1 MTSEAGLLQRTP
13 LYEAAVA
20 AGGRMVP
27 FGGWEMPVQFAGIKI
42 EHAAVRER
50 VGVFDISHMGQFSIA
65 GADAVGFLTK
75 LLPARVQSLQVG
87 QMLYAPM
94 CNQSGG
100 CVDDVVVYRLSLDR
114 FMMVVNAA
122 RLQADWIWVNRWSP
136 AWANLQV
143 EDLSRAK
150 GMVALQGPRA
160 ADIVAGLTDA
170 DIASLSYYYC
180 RWAEVGGVEVLLSRN
195 GYTGED
201 GFEFMVAAEDTGEL
215 WHILLAAGAI
225 PCGLGARDTLRMEMG
240 FCLYGHELDED
251 ISPLEAGLGWTVD
264 FTKDD
269 VFIGGAKLAE
279 LRRVGGHRR
288 LRGLKMLD
296 RGIPRVGYPIL
307 DAGGNEV
314 GTVTSGTQS
323 PTLEKGIGL
332 GYVKHGAH
340 KIGTRVDVEIRGKKC
355 PAEVVKLPFVET
367 GVKRA

>member
-1 MTSEAGLLQRTP
+1 MTGEAGLLQRTP

-50 VGVFDISHMGQFSIA
+50 AGLFDISHMGQFSIA

-94 CNQSGG
+94 CNQGGG
-100 CVDDVVVYRLSLDR
+100 CVDDVVVYRLAPDR
-114 FMMVVNAA
+114 FMLVVNAA
-122 RLQADWIWVNRWSP
+122 RLQADWTWVNRWSS

-143 EDLSRAK
+143 EDLSQAK

-160 ADIVAGLTDA
+160 ADIVAGLTDT
-170 DIASLSYYYC
+170 DIASLSYYCC
-180 RWAEVGGVEVLLSRN
+180 RGAEVGGIQVLLSRN

-201 GFEFMVAAEDTGEL
+201 GFEFMAAAEHTGEL
-215 WHILLAAGAI
+215 WHTLLAAGAV

-251 ISPLEAGLGWTVD
+251 ITPLEAGLGWTVD
-264 FTKDD
+264 FAKDD
-269 VFIGGAKLAE
+269 VFIGGEKLAE

-288 LRGLKMLD
+288 LRGLKMLE
-296 RGIPRVGYPIL
+296 RGIPRAGYPIL
-307 DAGGNEV
+307 DTGGNEV
-314 GTVTSGTQS
+314 GTVTSGTPS
-323 PTLEKGIGL
+323 PTLEQGIGL
-332 GYVKHGAH
+332 GYIKHGSH
-340 KIGTRVDVEIRGKKC
+340 RIGTRVDVEMRGKKC
-355 PAEVVKLPFVET
+355 PAEVVKLPFVQA